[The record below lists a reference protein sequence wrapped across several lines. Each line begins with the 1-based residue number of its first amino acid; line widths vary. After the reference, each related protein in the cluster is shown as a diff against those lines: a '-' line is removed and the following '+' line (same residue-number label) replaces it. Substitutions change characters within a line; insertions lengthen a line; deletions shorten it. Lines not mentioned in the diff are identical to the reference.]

1 MIIGTRKRE
10 IDRLHWENTKLEAEN
25 RKLKQML
32 TLNDST
38 IEKQFNEIGEL
49 RDQLEQNVQRKPCDG
64 CVYHHRLPQKCASC
78 TRNPHAIDKF
88 TKQ

>member
-1 MIIGTRKRE
+1 MIIDTRKRE
-10 IDRLHWENTKLEAEN
+10 IDRLRWENTKLEVEN

-78 TRNPHAIDKF
+78 TRNQHAIDKF
-88 TKQ
+88 TKE

>member
-49 RDQLEQNVQRKPCDG
+49 RDQLKQNVQRKPCNG

>member
-10 IDRLHWENTKLEAEN
+10 IDRLRWENTKLEAEN

-49 RDQLEQNVQRKPCDG
+49 RDQLENNTQRKPCDG
-64 CVYHHRLPQKCASC
+64 CV
-78 TRNPHAIDKF
+78 
-88 TKQ
+88 